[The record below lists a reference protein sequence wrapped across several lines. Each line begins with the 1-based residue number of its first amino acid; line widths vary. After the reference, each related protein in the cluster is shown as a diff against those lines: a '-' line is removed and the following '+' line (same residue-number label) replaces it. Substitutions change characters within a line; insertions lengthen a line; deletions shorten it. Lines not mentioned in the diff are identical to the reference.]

1 VDEADA
7 AEIGAEGDPI
17 LLAEKRTLTFAN
29 RKIIIGSTPIF
40 DDTSAVVRAYGQ
52 SDQRVFEVPCPE
64 CGGFTE
70 IMWQHIEWPE
80 NEPAKAAFRC
90 PHCATLIPEKFKAQM
105 VRNGAWRRT
114 KPEVES
120 HAGFRL
126 NSLVS
131 LLANATWGKL
141 AVEFLAAKN
150 TPEQLQTFTNTIL
163 GQGWSAPTMIGEAAL
178 ASRVEPIG
186 LTSIPPEILVI
197 TAGADVQDDRVEISI
212 IGWTKGNVAC
222 VLAHFVIW
230 GSFQDD
236 STWSEVDELLRT
248 QWRHQ
253 HGGRLK
259 IDAACIDSSDG
270 DHYDTVLN
278 FCVPKTSRRIFAI
291 KGPYGSRPAFQMA
304 KGKSIANKLA
314 LVGVDTIKTIIFDR
328 LQRAQGVRFSNSLE
342 PIYFEQLASERRVL
356 RYSRGQPIRRF
367 ERTGKV
373 RNEALD
379 CLTYAFAARQ
389 AVKNISLERR
399 EAELRGRPLPVV
411 PLWKQVPSLSNTSP
425 DTTKRQSPS
434 SEFRIPDRR

>member
-1 VDEADA
+1 
-7 AEIGAEGDPI
+7 
-17 LLAEKRTLTFAN
+17 
-29 RKIIIGSTPIF
+29 
-40 DDTSAVVRAYGQ
+40 
-52 SDQRVFEVPCPE
+52 
-64 CGGFTE
+64 
-70 IMWQHIEWPE
+70 M
-80 NEPAKAAFRC
+80 
-90 PHCATLIPEKFKAQM
+90 
-105 VRNGAWRRT
+105 
-114 KPEVES
+114 

-259 IDAACIDSSDG
+259 IDAACID
-270 DHYDTVLN
+270 
-278 FCVPKTSRRIFAI
+278 C
-291 KGPYGSRPAFQMA
+291 
-304 KGKSIANKLA
+304 
-314 LVGVDTIKTIIFDR
+314 
-328 LQRAQGVRFSNSLE
+328 
-342 PIYFEQLASERRVL
+342 
-356 RYSRGQPIRRF
+356 
-367 ERTGKV
+367 RTGIITI
-373 RNEALD
+373 R
-379 CLTYAFAARQ
+379 F
-389 AVKNISLERR
+389 
-399 EAELRGRPLPVV
+399 
-411 PLWKQVPSLSNTSP
+411 
-425 DTTKRQSPS
+425 
-434 SEFRIPDRR
+434 